1 MELWWRFR
9 NNTLT
14 LLLAAVVLV
23 LFARELRHSGEVTLS
38 TAVAPC
44 ASQPRDCPP
53 CKLSPP
59 SAVAQPITSS
69 PTAVS
74 DLVTVESFLANARL
88 AVAQSQLPQEPFMD
102 DTTTPRFVLN
112 EMGGRVLVG
121 SQWAAIALSEG
132 IAMPGLNITGVLNV
146 AFDLDVVYSGSE
158 FVGQAE
164 ESNRHHKLQLGKVG
178 LVDGPGNHVGTL
190 AAAVLLLRQMLDF
203 KEELLKKDIGIFPAP
218 VRSVLV
224 HW

>member
-1 MELWWRFR
+1 MDLWWRIR
-9 NNTLT
+9 SNTMS
-14 LLLAAVVLV
+14 LLLAALLL
-23 LFARELRHSGEVTLS
+23 LFVARELRHSGEVTLS
-38 TAVAPC
+38 TAVSTC

-53 CKLSPP
+53 CSSSRSPVVAH
-59 SAVAQPITSS
+59 AVDVI
-69 PTAVS
+69 
-74 DLVTVESFLANARL
+74 TVETFLVNARL
-88 AVAQSQLPQEPFMD
+88 AVAQSRLPQEPFMD
-102 DTTTPRFVLN
+102 DTAVPRPVLS
-112 EMGGRVLVG
+112 EMGGRVVVG

-158 FVGQAE
+158 FVGTAE

-203 KEELLKKDIGIFPAP
+203 KEELLKKDKGIFPAP
-218 VRSVLV
+218 ERTVLV